1 MSCDNLDV
9 YNVRHLILAHLS
21 GQVPLICCSEK
32 FDFRLKHAGGGGGWV
47 FGHDL
52 CGPDHF
58 ELQIHSV
65 FEGHLV
71 GKE

>member
-32 FDFRLKHAGGGGGWV
+32 FDFRLKHAGGGRG
-47 FGHDL
+47 
-52 CGPDHF
+52 
-58 ELQIHSV
+58 
-65 FEGHLV
+65 
-71 GKE
+71 